1 MKGCLILSNKKK
13 NRNII
18 KIKMFKL
25 YNSFIWGGEKYMIK
39 YKSVIL
45 ILCCFLLYS
54 LSFAQQDKKSEE
66 QKTTPTKTDEK
77 WSNTVWKKVG
87 DMTKEKRSF
96 QVEKVTTVAGVRGA
110 EAEDNIIKQ
119 LYYRGK
125 GQYPTKLEL
134 KNAIDMLKQIIKT
147 EPDAP
152 TVPESKFYIA
162 QIYQQLGETQNA
174 VDTYEDI
181 IKNHSDSEIAKESS
195 TELSKLKK

>member
-1 MKGCLILSNKKK
+1 
-13 NRNII
+13 
-18 KIKMFKL
+18 
-25 YNSFIWGGEKYMIK
+25 
-39 YKSVIL
+39 
-45 ILCCFLLYS
+45 
-54 LSFAQQDKKSEE
+54 
-66 QKTTPTKTDEK
+66 
-77 WSNTVWKKVG
+77 
-87 DMTKEKRSF
+87 MTKEKRSF
-96 QVEKVTTVAGVRGA
+96 QVEKATTVAGVRGA